1 MVVLAAVA
9 TAASAARRRRRRR
22 RRQQR
27 RRRLCKWGFDGF
39 ADGTLTDYIIQI
51 RARPSNRPGPLTWL
65 KCRGPSNRLS
75 HAVTG
80 WWSPLDDS
88 LWCRRCGA
96 STAATSTLWQAT
108 AGSPHGTLGHVGLL
122 VEFQLTIAPLS
133 LPRPGTNLTGDTALR
148 GTNLTG
154 AMALPGAHSPLPRP
168 FARTRGHI
176 HAHAYT
182 HVELRVRRFAG
193 FISTASTSEFYGA
206 ATSWRREADATAPLW
221 SVVPGCALSGGRV
234 QWRLPRCTRGSALPV
249 STLRTIAVSGRDDRR
264 RSRITH
270 DHIRMNKFLDRSPEA

>member
-1 MVVLAAVA
+1 MVLAAVA

-51 RARPSNRPGPLTWL
+51 RARPSNRPGPLAWL

-108 AGSPHGTLGHVGLL
+108 AGSPHGTLGHVGLW

-206 ATSWRREADATAPLW
+206 LAKLQTLSLYQNQIGDAGLTVLASACASGALAHLRELSLGGNTISEKTKGTMRAVM
-221 SVVPGCALSGGRV
+221 SKSGG
-234 QWRLPRCTRGSALPV
+234 
-249 STLRTIAVSGRDDRR
+249 AVY
-264 RSRITH
+264 
-270 DHIRMNKFLDRSPEA
+270 L

>member
-1 MVVLAAVA
+1 VVLAVVA

-27 RRRLCKWGFDGF
+27 RRRLCRWGFDGF

-51 RARPSNRPGPLTWL
+51 RARPSNRPGPLAWL

-108 AGSPHGTLGHVGLL
+108 AGSPHGTLGHVGLW

-206 ATSWRREADATAPLW
+206 LPQLNGLYLYNNPISEQAKGTMRTTMSKRSG
-221 SVVPGCALSGGRV
+221 SV
-234 QWRLPRCTRGSALPV
+234 
-249 STLRTIAVSGRDDRR
+249 
-264 RSRITH
+264 H
-270 DHIRMNKFLDRSPEA
+270 F